1 MAQQQGWPLG
11 LRLLNARIGLVRSHN
26 NDNADF
32 SVSAS
37 ASASFTTLLTPSLS
51 SASMD
56 SSSSHLDYQSTGS
69 LFQDKSNNT
78 LGNLI
83 GISSIFDLSR
93 RSTRGRMVEPFRE
106 NKRNHKLKPWLFSLC
121 SRLTTDAVVAMNRDS
136 DNVPSLGH
144 YLEEERRAANAS
156 PWRNRTFS
164 YPYGV
169 NDFSPVSESNSLF
182 LGGQVA
188 APECAAAME
197 GEEGGREP
205 SRALL
210 GQSNGYGGLVVFPCL
225 CG

>member
-1 MAQQQGWPLG
+1 MAQEQEGWPLG
-11 LRLLNARIGLVRSHN
+11 LGLLNARIGLVRSHN
-26 NDNADF
+26 NDNAEF
-32 SVSAS
+32 SGSG
-37 ASASFTTLLTPSLS
+37 SASFTTLLTPSLS

-83 GISSIFDLSR
+83 GISSIFELSR
-93 RSTRGRMVEPFRE
+93 RSSRGRMVEPFRD
-106 NKRNHKLKPWLFSLC
+106 NKRIHKLKPWLFSLC
-121 SRLTTDAVVAMNRDS
+121 SRLTTDAVVAMNRDG

-144 YLEEERRAANAS
+144 YLEEERRAANAGT
-156 PWRNRTFS
+156 WRNRTFS

-169 NDFSPVSESNSLF
+169 NDFSPVRDDSNSLF
-182 LGGQVA
+182 LGGQVV
-188 APECAAAME
+188 APECAAME